1 MEKFPKNQE
10 AQSQNIN
17 HGSFSKNI
25 WKQNLKVL
33 LTKSYQ
39 KIRNQISI
47 FQQWKIFRRS
57 GIKISKYYSWKICKN
72 ARIPHVQQ
80 VSMVVFQKIQKTRS
94 QNTPGSF
101 SNMSGSNLWKS
112 THGFFSQISYP
123 DVKFSKSYS
132 WKFLKDVRTS
142 HVQKVCMENFKIAGN
157 KFSISCSWEIAHN
170 IRKEIFESLYHN
182 IIAAISRDICQK
194 KGVQVL
200 WTICFKLF
208 QSNTSCGHLP
218 KN

>member
-1 MEKFPKNQE
+1 MFHVCPPDLFGHVLSKLENLAHGFFEEATFQHLLIEHVPKNQEETNETSLMEKFPKNQE

-33 LTKSYQ
+33 LIKSYQ

-80 VSMVVFQKIQKTRS
+80 VSMVAFQKNQETRS

-101 SNMSGSNLWKS
+101 SNMSGSNL
-112 THGFFSQISYP
+112 
-123 DVKFSKSYS
+123 
-132 WKFLKDVRTS
+132 
-142 HVQKVCMENFKIAGN
+142 
-157 KFSISCSWEIAHN
+157 
-170 IRKEIFESLYHN
+170 
-182 IIAAISRDICQK
+182 
-194 KGVQVL
+194 
-200 WTICFKLF
+200 
-208 QSNTSCGHLP
+208 
-218 KN
+218 